1 MTPSTADLQ
10 NLMQLLIAEHEKLLA
25 QLDIQQA
32 AMKTL
37 DLKQLDDCARQQDNL
52 RHRIATLESRR
63 RLIVTHLARML
74 RIDGQPNLAAIA
86 DKLPQDRARLLALR
100 DRLRAL
106 VSKASTR
113 ATVTSRV
120 ANALVGHLNTAVRLL
135 AGAVEQAG
143 LYTKQGTAQAPQR
156 MGRLEA
162 VG

>member
-1 MTPSTADLQ
+1 MNPSTADLQ
-10 NLMQLLIAEHEKLLA
+10 NLLQLLIAEHEKLLV
-25 QLDIQQA
+25 QLDVQQA

-37 DLKQLDDCARQQDNL
+37 DLKQLDDCARQQDGL
-52 RHRIATLESRR
+52 RHRIATLETRR
-63 RLIVTHLARML
+63 RQIVTHLARML
-74 RIDGQPNLAAIA
+74 RIDGPPTLAGIA

-106 VSKASTR
+106 VSKASNR

-135 AGAVEQAG
+135 AGAVAQAG
-143 LYTKQGTAQAPQR
+143 VYTKQGTAQAPQR
-156 MGRLEA
+156 IGRLEA